1 MLCLSYFKLKERN
14 TNVGTEIIAGITT
27 FMAMA
32 YIIFVNPAVL
42 SQGGATGIPLEAA
55 VVATCLGAGLMSMLM
70 GLITNTPFA
79 LASGMSI
86 NAVVV
91 FTLIFGIGLTWQ
103 QAMGIVVIEGIIVTV
118 LVLTGLRS
126 MIMRAVPVGLKYSI
140 GAGIG
145 LLIAFVGAQEGGFV
159 ELNPATAVQPGDFT
173 SPVTLLALFGL
184 VLTIVL
190 LAYKI
195 KGAILIGIVGTA
207 AIGMVTRIIALP
219 AKIIALPNAASFS
232 TFFKADIVGAL
243 WSNGMV
249 NIAAIIMVFAL
260 SMGDFFDTF
269 GIVSG
274 VGEEA
279 KLLDEKGNLPG
290 LRNVLLIDSAASIT
304 GGLFG
309 ASSIT
314 THIESASGVADGGRT
329 GIMPVTTGIL
339 FLLSIFFAPLIAV
352 IGGGVQVAEGVYK
365 YPVTA
370 AALIA
375 AGFLLMTAVS
385 KIDFKDWEIG
395 IPSFLTIIIMP
406 FTYNIS
412 YGIGFGFISYTIIK
426 LLRGKGREVHP
437 LMILASIL
445 FAASFVAQA
454 VAVKFL
460 AK

>member
-1 MLCLSYFKLKERN
+1 MSYFKLKERN
-14 TNVGTEIIAGITT
+14 TNVRTEIVAGITT
-27 FMAMA
+27 FMTMA
-32 YIIFVNPAVL
+32 YIIFVNPAIL
-42 SQGGATGIPLEAA
+42 SQGGTTGIPFEAA

-70 GLITNTPFA
+70 GLLTNTPFA
-79 LASGMSI
+79 LASGMGI

-91 FTLIFGIGLTWQ
+91 FTIIFGLGLTWQ
-103 QAMGIVVIEGIIVTV
+103 QAMGIVVIEGILVTI
-118 LVLTGLRS
+118 LVLTGLRE
-126 MIMRAVPVGLKYSI
+126 MIMRAIPMGLKYSI
-140 GAGIG
+140 GVGIG
-145 LLIAFVGAQEGGFV
+145 LFIAFIGAQEGGFV
-159 ELNPATAVQPGDFT
+159 DIDPVTAVRLGNFT

-190 LAYKI
+190 LAYKV
-195 KGAILIGIVGTA
+195 KGAILIGIVGTT
-207 AIGMVTRIIALP
+207 ILGMATRIIALP
-219 AKIIALPNAASFS
+219 TKVFAVPNAASFS

-249 NIAAIIMVFAL
+249 NIAAIVMIFAL
-260 SMGDFFDTF
+260 FMSDFFDTM
-269 GIVSG
+269 GTVIG

-290 LRNVLLIDSAASIT
+290 LKKVLLVDSVAAVT

-314 THIESASGVADGGRT
+314 TYIESASGVSEGGRT
-329 GIMPVTTGIL
+329 GLMPTTTGIL

-352 IGGGVQVAEGVYK
+352 VGGGVQIAEGVYK

-370 AALIA
+370 AALIVV
-375 AGFLLMTAVS
+375 GFLMMTIVS

-395 IPSFLTIIIMP
+395 IPAFLTIIIMP

-426 LLRGKGREVHP
+426 LLKGKWREVHP
-437 LMILASIL
+437 LMIVVSVL
-445 FAASFVAQA
+445 FAVAFVAQA
-454 VAVKFL
+454 LAGKFL
-460 AK
+460 TK